1 LFPAVDQI
9 SLIARWA
16 NRDFV
21 SDTGASEQLMAKALN
36 GTPPMLDL
44 TITAGRSRE
53 DEFKGYRFLFQR
65 LRHSR

>member
-1 LFPAVDQI
+1 MFPAIDQI

-21 SDTGASEQLMAKALN
+21 SDTGAGEPLTAKVLN

-44 TITAGRSRE
+44 TTTAGRSRE